1 MGGTCKTPLGS
12 AILQDRSGLSLHFL
26 AQISLS
32 VARRTSHDLLLTD
45 KHEGERAE
53 SSSPNPHR
61 GQSRNQ
67 FLYLTLALPPAT
79 TQRPPS
85 RLGSCQDLAG
95 NLAFLAAGVFILT
108 LHRRAKRC
116 LWNGPS
122 VSTTFSTTFATRSL
136 GVQAVSS
143 KSPIRTTQARLCSS
157 PRTLL
162 RSSVMS
168 CQINVSSGL
177 PLAQL
182 PANNLGALQVR

>member
-95 NLAFLAAGVFILT
+95 NLAFLAAGVFIIAEQSAVFGT
-108 LHRRAKRC
+108 GHRSLRHSRPRSQRGRWVSKQCPRKARFALLRRDSAARHAPYLGAVSCRAKLTSVRAC
-116 LWNGPS
+116 LLLS
-122 VSTTFSTTFATRSL
+122 FL
-136 GVQAVSS
+136 
-143 KSPIRTTQARLCSS
+143 RT
-157 PRTLL
+157 
-162 RSSVMS
+162 
-168 CQINVSSGL
+168 
-177 PLAQL
+177 
-182 PANNLGALQVR
+182 NLGALQVR

>member
-1 MGGTCKTPLGS
+1 MWNPCCIPQLPPSGLGS

-53 SSSPNPHR
+53 SSSPHPHR

-143 KSPIRTTQARLCSS
+143 KSEVKEVRRQ
-157 PRTLL
+157 PRTQQT
-162 RSSVMS
+162 SHK
-168 CQINVSSGL
+168 
-177 PLAQL
+177 
-182 PANNLGALQVR
+182 LQPGPEMH